1 MTVPTRELGA
11 PTFQQAT
18 LAYATMEVRRA
29 LRNRRFLLFGI
40 GLPIFFYLLY
50 TGISG
55 AGTGSIN
62 GTPWKSYFMV
72 SMAAYGAMGAALLG
86 AAVIAQERASGWTRQ
101 LRVTPLPATAYLVA
115 KLAISCLTI
124 IPGLV
129 LVVLVAAVVNHVEL
143 TPGMGLQII
152 GTMAIGV
159 LPFAALAMLI
169 GFVFDATSAQ
179 GATIVTYVTL
189 AIVGGL
195 WAPISS
201 LPDGIATIGRML
213 PSYRL
218 ANLGW
223 QAIAGRAPDPTDM
236 VVLAIYAIGF
246 GALAA
251 WRFRHF
257 EARGA

>member
-1 MTVPTRELGA
+1 VTVPARGLGA

-18 LAYATMEVRRA
+18 LAYATMEVRRT

-55 AGTGSIN
+55 AESESIN
-62 GTPWKSYFMV
+62 GSPWRSYFMV

-115 KLAISCLTI
+115 KLAVSCLTI

-129 LVVLVAAVVNHVEL
+129 LVVLVASVVNHVEL
-143 TPGMGLQII
+143 TPSAGVLVI

-159 LPFAALAMLI
+159 LPFAALALLI
-169 GFVFDATSAQ
+169 GCVFDATSAQ

-195 WAPISS
+195 WAPLSS

-223 QAIAGRAPDPTDM
+223 QAIAGRPPDPTDM

-251 WRFRHF
+251 WRFRHV
-257 EARGA
+257 EAQGA

>member
-1 MTVPTRELGA
+1 MTVSTRELGA
-11 PTFQQAT
+11 PTFKEAT
-18 LAYATMEVRRA
+18 FAYATLEVRRV
-29 LRNRRFLLFGI
+29 LRNRRFLLIGI

-55 AGTGSIN
+55 AGTGSID

-72 SMAAYGAMGAALLG
+72 SMAAYGAMGGALLG
-86 AAVIAQERASGWTRQ
+86 AAVVAQERASGWTRQ
-101 LRVTPLPATAYLVA
+101 LRVTPLPAAAYLAA
-115 KLAISCLTI
+115 KLAITCLTI
-124 IPGLV
+124 IPALA
-129 LVVLVAAVVNHVEL
+129 LVVLVAALVNHVEV
-143 TPGMGLQII
+143 TPSAGLQVIV
-152 GTMAIGV
+152 TMAIGV

-169 GFVFDATSAQ
+169 GCTFDATSAQ
-179 GATIVTYVTL
+179 GATIVTYVTF

-195 WAPISS
+195 WAPLSS

-223 QAIAGRAPDPTDM
+223 QAIAGRPPDPTDM
-236 VVLAIYAIGF
+236 VALATYAIGF

-251 WRFRHF
+251 WWFRHV
-257 EARGA
+257 EAQGG